1 MWRRKPCDCFYAVVH
16 ACMLRYTYIFERKK
30 YQEIDQAEDTAYLVW
45 TLAGWFLNNHFPA
58 DVAIVI
64 LPLSLQWRRQL
75 HKMTVLTQGHCW
87 RNGWHWSWRRNVP
100 QTTWPS
106 ATFSG
111 RPWPC
116 SRRSVNP
123 SHETLCH
130 SSWPFWSMFC
140 FVFLLL
146 SPFLIF
152 CFACC
157 WNHWFTWNYWVD
169 IIFDLFL
176 LVTHLNGLSTSLDDI
191 FDIILLFFF
200 YGTSSR

>member
-16 ACMLRYTYIFERKK
+16 ACMLRYTYICERKK

-87 RNGWHWSWRRNVP
+87 RNGWHWSWRRNAP

-130 SSWPFWSMFC
+130 SSWPFWSMFFC
-140 FVFLLL
+140 FFTSFSFFNFLFCLLL
-146 SPFLIF
+146 KSLVHMELLSRHNIWSFSSCHSLERTFNFFGWHFWHYIFL
-152 CFACC
+152 
-157 WNHWFTWNYWVD
+157 
-169 IIFDLFL
+169 
-176 LVTHLNGLSTSLDDI
+176 
-191 FDIILLFFF
+191 FF